1 MSGSF
6 LVAVHFLYLNGRK
19 ETRMV
24 LIAALTFLCWGV
36 FLVGYGFGLRGHSEW
51 AQLIMFIG
59 TLLVLIALVMTAALR
74 FLV

>member
-1 MSGSF
+1 
-6 LVAVHFLYLNGRK
+6 
-19 ETRMV
+19 MV